1 MIKFLSVLFLFFAF
15 VSATFKDEMEKK
27 SNHVRYK
34 VTIKRGL
41 LKTFCLVLACIVLI
55 CR

>member
-27 SNHVRYK
+27 IESCP
-34 VTIKRGL
+34 L
-41 LKTFCLVLACIVLI
+41 
-55 CR
+55 